1 MQSSRTADRRRYR
14 RYPAPEGAQ
23 VRICTTG
30 CEAAGFLVNISSQG
44 AAFEYF
50 FFDER
55 AKEGRQI
62 DILADHEEICLNDVP
77 FRIAF
82 DCGSDSTEYEPVI
95 WRRCGIQF
103 KALSGAQKHRLETL
117 LRYWGFPLSPLSRS
131 NPEPAGGILDDIF
144 VARLKLLNVAAKAYL
159 KGYPFGFYRQKAIV
173 SNSGMILDQL
183 PRQNMFRF
191 GKSHSPLLEKHIVM
205 LARAFSEFPV
215 ASHAPASLENS
226 VNFIGNHLRGDK
238 ILTQMAFLK
247 VA

>member
-55 AKEGRQI
+55 ANEGRQI
-62 DILADHEEICLNDVP
+62 DILADREEFCLNDVP
-77 FRIAF
+77 FTIAF
-82 DCGSDSTEYEPVI
+82 DSEAAPTGCEPVI

-103 KALSGAQKHRLETL
+103 KKLADAKAQRLEAL
-117 LRYWGFPLSPLSRS
+117 LRHWGCPLAPPLSAA
-131 NPEPAGGILDDIF
+131 PAAKANDDIF
-144 VARLKLLNVAAKAYL
+144 LARLKLLNIAAKAYL
-159 KGYPFGFYRQKAIV
+159 KGYPLGFYRQKAIV

-215 ASHAPASLENS
+215 ASHDPACLGNS

-238 ILTQMAFLK
+238 VLAQMAFLK